1 MIMLEAEE
9 RAALRDALERLLADH
24 CAQDDVRRTMATASG
39 YDDALW
45 RQLAQ
50 MGIVGLLIDPQY
62 GGSGAG
68 PLEIGEVMEA
78 AGAALLGSPLLSSA
92 VLAATLLD
100 ACDDL
105 DAQARLL
112 PGIADGSRIATVA
125 MTGERGSWT
134 PEGIAVTAT
143 TSDSAATLS
152 GTASYVTYG
161 QAADTLLVVARL
173 DTGFGVFEVDPAAQ
187 GVTITPLET
196 FDRTQRLARIEF
208 DQAPAS
214 RVGTAGWEA
223 VEQMLAMGLV
233 ALAGQQAGGAERLFN
248 MTVDYIRERYQFGRA
263 VGGFQAIKH
272 MAADLLLEKE
282 SAISAARHAAH
293 SLAHGAGDAD
303 AAVSLAAF
311 YCADA
316 YSKIAADSI
325 QMHGGIGFTW
335 EYPAHLYVRRAR
347 ADAQML
353 GSPAW
358 HRERYLT
365 QMGG

>member
-1 MIMLEAEE
+1 MVTLDADD
-9 RAALRDALERLLADH
+9 RAVLSNALQRLLADH
-24 CAQDDVRRTMATASG
+24 CTEADVRRTMATESG
-39 YDDALW
+39 YDELLW
-45 RQLAQ
+45 HRLVE
-50 MGIVGLLIDPQY
+50 MGVVGLLIDPQY

-68 PLEIGEVMEA
+68 PLEVGEVMEA
-78 AGAALLGSPLLSSA
+78 AGAALLCAPLLSSG
-92 VLAATLLD
+92 VLAATLVD
-100 ACDDL
+100 ACGDL
-105 DAQARLL
+105 DAKARLL

-134 PEGIAVTAT
+134 PQGVAVTAT
-143 TSDSAATLS
+143 TTGAAATLS

-161 QAADTLLVVARL
+161 QAADTLLVVAQL
-173 DTGFGVFEVDPAAQ
+173 DAGFGVFELDPAAD

-196 FDRTQRLARIEF
+196 FDRTQRMARIDF
-208 DQAPAS
+208 DQAAS
-214 RVGTAGWEA
+214 TRIGTAGWEA

-233 ALAGQQAGGAERLFN
+233 ALAGQQAGGAGRLFN

-272 MAADLLLEKE
+272 MAADLLVEKE
-282 SAISAARHAAH
+282 SAISAARHAAS
-293 SLAHGAGDAD
+293 SLASGAGDAD
-303 AAVSLAAF
+303 VAISLAAF

-325 QMHGGIGFTW
+325 QMHGGMGFTW

-347 ADAQML
+347 ADAQLL